1 MRPEQ
6 QLTPEVQAERAVFSE
21 RLAHIDPARIK
32 VLDESRV
39 EVGVRVA
46 YGYSARGTRC
56 YDSGPHRS
64 GMARS
69 LVGWL
74 GLDGSGVVATHKGS
88 VRGWTFRGFVRD
100 HLAPHLTAGDVVV
113 WDNARLHGVEG
124 VREMIEARGA
134 SILALPRYSPD
145 LSPIEPAWSKI
156 KQIVKRLRAATE
168 ATLEDAVTVGV
179 SAVRASDAVGWFG
192 HCGYLHQSD

>member
-1 MRPEQ
+1 MIPEQ
-6 QLTPEVQAERAVFSE
+6 QLTPAVQAERAAFKE
-21 RLAHIDPARIK
+21 RLAGIDPARIK

-46 YGYSARGTRC
+46 YGYSARGSRC
-56 YDSGPHRS
+56 YDSGPYRS

-100 HLAPHLTAGDVVV
+100 HLAPHLNAGDVVI
-113 WDNARLHGVEG
+113 WDNARIHGVEG
-124 VREMIEARGA
+124 IREMIAARGA
-134 SILALPRYSPD
+134 EILPLPRYSPD
-145 LSPIEPAWSKI
+145 LSPIEPGWSKM
-156 KQIVKRLRAATE
+156 KQIVKRLRATSEMA
-168 ATLEDAVTVGV
+168 LEDAVTVAV
-179 SAVRASDAVGWFG
+179 DAVRASDAVGWFG
-192 HCGYLHQSD
+192 HCGYLHQPE

>member
-6 QLTPEVQAERAVFSE
+6 QLTPEVQAERAAFKE
-21 RLAHIDPARIK
+21 RLASIDPARIK

-46 YGYSARGTRC
+46 YGYSARGARC

-100 HLAPHLTAGDVVV
+100 HLAPHLNAGDVVI
-113 WDNARLHGVEG
+113 WDNARIHGVEG
-124 VREMIEARGA
+124 IREMIEARGA
-134 SILALPRYSPD
+134 EILPLPRYSPD
-145 LSPIEPAWSKI
+145 LSPIEPGWSKV
-156 KQIVKRLRAATE
+156 KNIVKRARAASE
-168 ATLEDAVTVGV
+168 AALEEAVTVAV
-179 SAVRASDAVGWFG
+179 AAVRASDAMGWFG
-192 HCGYLHQSD
+192 HCGYLHQSG